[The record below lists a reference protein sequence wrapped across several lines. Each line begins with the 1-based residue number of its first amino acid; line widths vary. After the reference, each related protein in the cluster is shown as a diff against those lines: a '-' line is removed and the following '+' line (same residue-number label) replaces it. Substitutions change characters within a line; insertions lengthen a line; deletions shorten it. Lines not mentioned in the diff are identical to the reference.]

1 MRDVDHL
8 FIAAGNRYRHSPL
21 TGNLGCGARNINS
34 MSDYRISVAPM
45 MDWTDRHCRYFLRQ
59 ISPQARLY
67 SEMVTTGALLR
78 GDPSRWLTFHPAEHP
93 LALQLGG
100 SDPRELAACARL
112 GECFGYDE
120 INLNLGCP
128 SDRVRS
134 GRFGA
139 CLMAEPER
147 VAGCI
152 AALNAAVRVPV
163 TVKTRIGIDDQDSY
177 GGLAAFV
184 EQLAGAGCRIF
195 IVHARTAILTGLSP
209 GENRSI
215 PPLRYDVVY
224 RLKRDFPELTIVL
237 NGGITR
243 LDEVEM
249 HLGCV
254 DGVMLGRA
262 AYHNPW
268 LLAGIDA
275 RLFGAARPPVT
286 RQAIVARMLPYI
298 EQQRVAGTPLTAITR
313 HMLGLFQGVPGAR
326 AWRRHLS
333 EHAHGKGA
341 GPEVIL
347 AALARVAGAD
357 REAAGRAGTIRSSR
371 VTGCHAV

>member
-1 MRDVDHL
+1 
-8 FIAAGNRYRHSPL
+8 
-21 TGNLGCGARNINS
+21 
-34 MSDYRISVAPM
+34 M

-59 ISPQARLY
+59 ISRCCRLY
-67 SEMVTTGALLR
+67 SEMVTTAALLR
-78 GDPSRWLTFHPAEHP
+78 GDPERFLAFHPAEHP

-100 SDPRELAACARL
+100 SDPRELAAAARL
-112 GECFGYDE
+112 GEAQGYDE

-147 VAGCI
+147 VAECV
-152 AALNAAVRVPV
+152 AAMSAAVAVPV

-177 GGLAAFV
+177 EGLANFV
-184 EQLAGAGCRIF
+184 ERLAGAGCRTF
-195 IVHARTAILTGLSP
+195 IVHARKAILKGLSP
-209 GENRSI
+209 KDNRSV

-224 RLKRDFPELTIVL
+224 RLKNEFPGLTIIL
-237 NGGITR
+237 NGGITQ
-243 LDEVEM
+243 LDEAAV
-249 HLGCV
+249 HLGYV

-262 AYHNPW
+262 AYHNPYE
-268 LLAGIDA
+268 LAGVDA
-275 RLFGAARPPVT
+275 RFFADPHPAANR
-286 RQAIVARMLPYI
+286 ALIVERMLPYI
-298 EQQRVAGTPLTAITR
+298 ERELGAGTALNAIAR

-333 EHAHGKGA
+333 EHAHRAGA

-347 AALARVAGAD
+347 GALA
-357 REAAGRAGTIRSSR
+357 AAGGVGEEGVNTRRKIPRTLFSR
-371 VTGCHAV
+371 NGVSTHNYHLQGNRENQ